1 MKIITSKVNG
11 GQIVYMHN
19 IETIPGVEDCESV
32 LAQCTPAAIAAAL
45 KTLQKDLNVKDDSWN
60 DAQIDV
66 ERVAGELV
74 SQPDVVYGNYLLTL
88 WFA

>member
-11 GQIVYMHN
+11 GQIVFMHN
-19 IETIPGVEDCESV
+19 VETIPGVIDCASV
-32 LAQCTPAAIAAAL
+32 QDQCTPAAIAAAL
-45 KTLQKDLNVKDDSWN
+45 KNLQKDLNVKDDSWD
-60 DAQIDV
+60 DAQIDI

-74 SQPDVVYGNYLLTL
+74 SQPDVVYGDYLLTL

>member
-11 GQIVYMHN
+11 GQIVYMHS
-19 IETIPGVEDCESV
+19 IDTIPGVADCASAQE
-32 LAQCTPAAIAAAL
+32 QCTPAAIAAGL
-45 KTLQKDLNVKDDSWN
+45 RNLQKDLNVKDDSWDN
-60 DAQIDV
+60 AQIDI

-74 SQPDVVYGNYLLTL
+74 SQPDVVYGDYLLTL